1 MFKAVRKSVIIVALL
16 LINMAIFTLCVN
28 QLLKSDETKPLANK
42 LIDGAQAKL
51 AKHEAV
57 TPPSAYSPK
66 LAEPKQLRK
75 PNQRLVLQFDS
86 TEIHLNESESAKLE
100 NMLKRLH
107 VSPFHSVKIFSG
119 TVPDENNIPFPQTA
133 KLRAQN
139 VARVIYPFTQTVKM
153 HYRPSLAEGK
163 AIVEFLEP

>member
-28 QLLKSDETKPLANK
+28 QLLKSDETKRLANK

-51 AKHEAV
+51 VKRETV
-57 TPPSAYSPK
+57 TPPPK

-75 PNQRLVLQFDS
+75 PNQLLALQFDS
-86 TEIHLNESESAKLE
+86 THIHLNESESAKLE
-100 NMLKRLH
+100 IMLKRLH

-119 TVPDENNIPFPQTA
+119 KVPDENNIPFPQTA

-153 HYRPSLAEGK
+153 HYRPSLPEGK
-163 AIVEFLEP
+163 TVVEFMER